1 MRQKRK
7 YTVPIATRMKTI
19 ILTILTIS
27 VAGLS
32 WAQTLD
38 RSVRPKPGPA
48 PEIKLGKTES
58 FTLPNGMKVFVVENH
73 KLPTIAASIQLDIK
87 PELEGDM
94 IGYREMMSE
103 LLTSGTKTRSNEQLN
118 KEIDFIGANI
128 DASDEG
134 INASGL
140 KKHQEKILE
149 LMADIAMNADF
160 KQSELEKIKTRMLS
174 GLEAEE
180 NEPDAML
187 NKVSAVLN
195 YGKQHP

>member
-7 YTVPIATRMKTI
+7 YTVPKATSMKKI

-73 KLPTIAASIQLDIK
+73 KLPTIAAYIHLDIK

-94 IGYREMMSE
+94 IVYREMMS
-103 LLTSGTKTRSNEQLN
+103 
-118 KEIDFIGANI
+118 
-128 DASDEG
+128 
-134 INASGL
+134 
-140 KKHQEKILE
+140 
-149 LMADIAMNADF
+149 
-160 KQSELEKIKTRMLS
+160 
-174 GLEAEE
+174 
-180 NEPDAML
+180 
-187 NKVSAVLN
+187 
-195 YGKQHP
+195 